1 MNLRLLSYNIRTG
14 GIGRED
20 ALTDCIQAA
29 APDLVVLQEATHP
42 EVVQRLASATGMT
55 TWAAEHFQS
64 VAFMTRLQV
73 LEHGWFRP
81 PPCRRAF
88 LEIVLAGT
96 SSRIY
101 GVHLSAAHTHWM
113 EGRRV
118 REMRA
123 MLAVIAARQHGFHVL
138 AGDFNTLAP
147 GERLDLGRLP
157 LHLQLLARIGGP
169 TIRWRTVQ
177 IMLDAGYAD
186 SYRVLHPEPDGATFP
201 TWSPQLRLD
210 YVFVPAAGFERVRH
224 CEVQHPPRARAA
236 SDHLPLRAELDL

>member
-1 MNLRLLSYNIRTG
+1 VNLRLLTYNIRFG
-14 GIGRED
+14 GGGREE
-20 ALTDCIQAA
+20 ALTDTIRAA
-29 APDLVVLQEATHP
+29 APDLVVFQEATRP
-42 EVVQRLASATGMT
+42 EVIQRLAAATGMT

-64 VAFMTRLQV
+64 VAFMTRLDV
-73 LEHGWFRP
+73 AHHGWFRP

-88 LEIVLAGT
+88 LEIALTGA
-96 SSRIY
+96 SSPIF
-101 GVHLSAAHTHWM
+101 GVHLSAAHTNWM

-157 LHLQLLARIGGP
+157 LHLRLLARIGGP

-177 IMLDAGYAD
+177 IMIDAGYAD
-186 SYRVLHPEPDGATFP
+186 AYRVLHPGAEGETFP
-201 TWSPQLRLD
+201 TWSPQMRLD
-210 YVFVPAAGFERVRH
+210 YVFVPANAIERVRH
-224 CEVQHPPRARAA
+224 CEIEQPPRARAA
-236 SDHLPLRAELDL
+236 SDHFPVLAEIEL